1 MKKILELKYNPNDF
15 KKLHCWYRL
24 QLDKGE
30 FEYCLVIQLM
40 EMDFRYYYRLQ
51 DNYNIKK
58 SEIYLGWLK
67 SVGVEEPEKLDNV
80 EEIIDILSKENKN

>member
-1 MKKILELKYNPNDF
+1 MKKILELKYNPNEF
-15 KKLHCWYRL
+15 KKLHCWHRL

-30 FEYCLVIQLM
+30 FEYSLVVRLM
-40 EMDFRYYYRLQ
+40 ESDFRYYYRLQ

-67 SVGVEEPEKLDNV
+67 SIGVENPHKLFNID
-80 EEIIDILSKENKN
+80 EIIDILNDECK